1 MFATLQPTAGD
12 PLLAL
17 MTAYKADSRSD
28 KIDLGVGVYKDEE
41 GHTSILAS
49 VKKAEAYLLETQ
61 NTKTYIGP
69 SGDPAFGKAIEQL
82 LFPAAYAA
90 GQKLLRGGRVATSQ
104 TPGGTG
110 ALRVGAD
117 FIHRALPQA
126 KIWVSNPTWA
136 NHYNIFE
143 SAGLE
148 VGDYRYYDAMSQSL
162 DFAGMIASLQTVPA
176 GDVVLLH
183 ACCHN
188 PTGLDLNA
196 KQWHQVGALLQE
208 RGLMPFIDSAYL
220 GFAEG
225 LEEDAKGINILAEY
239 CPDMLIASS
248 CSKNFGLYNERI
260 GALTVIAA
268 SERDAQAAFSQINY
282 CIRGNY
288 SMPPHHGGAIVS
300 TIINSSELRQQWQQE
315 LTAMR
320 SRILSMRQQFT
331 QRLAE
336 SGVQQDF
343 SFIAEQRGMF
353 SFSGLTPDQ
362 VKRLQVE
369 DAIYI
374 VGSGRINVAG
384 MTSSNLDR
392 LCQAI
397 VRVLD

>member
-17 MTAYKADSRSD
+17 MTAFKADSRSD

-41 GHTSILAS
+41 GHTPILAS
-49 VKKAEAYLLETQ
+49 VKQAEAYLLETQ
-61 NTKTYIGP
+61 DTKTYIGP
-69 SGDPAFGKAIEQL
+69 AGAPALGKAIEQL

-90 GQKLLRGGRVATSQ
+90 SQQLFANGRVATAQ

-148 VGDYRYYDAMSQSL
+148 VGDYRYYDAASQSL
-162 DFAGMIASLQTVPA
+162 DFAGMLASLQAVPA

-196 KQWHQVGALLQE
+196 EQWHQVGALLQE
-208 RGLMPFIDSAYL
+208 RGVMPFIDSAYL

-239 CPDMLIASS
+239 CADMLIACS

-260 GALTVIAA
+260 GALTVVAA
-268 SERDAQAAFSQINY
+268 NERDAQAAFSQICY

-288 SMPPHHGGAIVS
+288 SMPPNHGAAIVS
-300 TIINSSELRQQWQQE
+300 TIINSPELRQQWQQE
-315 LTAMR
+315 LAAMR

-331 QRLAE
+331 QKLAQC
-336 SGVQQDF
+336 GAQRDF
-343 SFIAEQRGMF
+343 GFIAEQRGMF
-353 SFSGLTPDQ
+353 SFSGLNPDQ
-362 VKRLQVE
+362 VKQLQTD